1 MMGSTPA
8 TVTLADPAPSSR
20 ASATLTWPAE
30 RFYWTTFPPGS
41 IWRDGVLPPGAIEL
55 ARDQVPVPMERLH
68 AVVVLATSR
77 TEEPSG
83 GGVNHA
89 IVCMIEREALRTLDP
104 GMLMLAPET
113 IPPCVLQALAGTG
126 DDRVRSMPSPS
137 ASLDAGPEAS
147 APKVR
152 VHENTASNECSP
164 IDPSRLNLLTGEF
177 EPRAIRTYRHRRVAI
192 VLSALA
198 ISCAAISL
206 DLSRRAGLL
215 RDEARDDTAAAQA
228 VLAQMSSSGV
238 PDAIALERELE
249 QLRAIASPAGRAP
262 SFDAPR
268 ALAEI
273 VGAWPSFSG
282 PSKTGPGESGAG
294 NTGQGVEGALP
305 QSLSVRPDASTLT
318 VRTPGAPAAF
328 LAAWRTP
335 AGWTSAEPRVQSG
348 VQSNAQ
354 GGAEG
359 GLVTLELKQV
369 TPTGPKGGAP

>member
-1 MMGSTPA
+1 MTPVTPA
-8 TVTLADPAPSSR
+8 TSPI
-20 ASATLTWPAE
+20 LTWPAE
-30 RFYWTTFPPGS
+30 RFYWATLPPGS
-41 IWRDGVLPPGAIEL
+41 IRRDGVLPPGAIEL
-55 ARDQVPVPMERLH
+55 VRDQVPVPMEQLH
-68 AVVVLATSR
+68 AVAVLATSR
-77 TEEPSG
+77 TEEASG
-83 GGVNHA
+83 AGGVDHA
-89 IVCMIEREALRTLDP
+89 IVCMIEREALRSLDP
-104 GMLMLAPET
+104 GALMLTPEM

-126 DDRVRSMPSPS
+126 DDRVRSTPSPS

-147 APKVR
+147 APMVR

-177 EPRAIRTYRHRRVAI
+177 EPRAFRSHRHRRAAI
-192 VLSALA
+192 VLGAIA
-198 ISCAAISL
+198 ISCVAISL
-206 DLSRRAGLL
+206 DLSRRAEQLW
-215 RDEARDDTAAAQA
+215 RIARDDTVAARALLAQA
-228 VLAQMSSSGV
+228 SGSGV

-249 QLRAIASPAGRAP
+249 QLRAIASPAGRAA

-294 NTGQGVEGALP
+294 NTGPGVEGALP

-328 LAAWRTP
+328 LAAWKTP
-335 AGWTSAEPRVQSG
+335 AGWASAEPRVQSG

-369 TPTGPKGGAP
+369 TPSDTKGGGR